1 MMHHIERL
9 IGRLPLGI
17 LAPIMAALGWLA
29 FIAGYCLAL
38 TVL

>member
-1 MMHHIERL
+1 MNHIEQL